1 MMTTDTYS
9 VIVMTVLGQSLHRIA
24 YTFIITMY
32 GGLNEAMS
40 NSYIQGVI
48 KDE

>member
-1 MMTTDTYS
+1 MITITYS
-9 VIVMTVLGQSLHRIA
+9 VLVMPVLGQSLHRIA

-40 NSYIQGVI
+40 NSNIQGVI